1 MDRNDSNPGMVERQL
16 DQSPMEGAS
25 QSDRE
30 LSRDGIHRDSSVER
44 EGLQDGSVDRDSM
57 HGGSGVERESMGDR
71 SSSPRERESSSD
83 ESGMSGSS
91 SSGRGSPDRSSSR
104 DSISGRETDSFGVA
118 NTNSNDAEMRLSS
131 REGGYGYD
139 RPADVTVDRD
149 TMESSSRDTTQGT
162 EREREIDR
170 GSNNPPARDW

>member
-16 DQSPMEGAS
+16 DQSPLEGAS

-30 LSRDGIHRDSSVER
+30 LSRDGIHRDDSVER
-44 EGLQDGSVDRDSM
+44 EGMQDGSVDRDGM
-57 HGGSGVERESMGDR
+57 HGSSGGERESIGDR
-71 SSSPRERESSSD
+71 SSSGSSRD
-83 ESGMSGSS
+83 DSGMSGSS
-91 SSGRGSPDRSSSR
+91 SPDRGSPERSSSR
-104 DSISGRETDSFGVA
+104 DSISGHETDRFGVA

-139 RPADVTVDRD
+139 RPADLTVDRD
-149 TMESSSRDTTQGT
+149 TMESSSRDTSQGT

-170 GSNNPPARDW
+170 GSNPPARDW